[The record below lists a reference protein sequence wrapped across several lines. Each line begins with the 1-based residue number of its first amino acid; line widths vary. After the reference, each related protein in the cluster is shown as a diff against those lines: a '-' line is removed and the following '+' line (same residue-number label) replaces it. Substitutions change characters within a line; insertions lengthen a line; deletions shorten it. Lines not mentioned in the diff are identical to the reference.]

1 MISMADRRY
10 PLLRR
15 RRSPRWRKALT
26 WPRVRPVGIALLAL
40 ALVGGAAA
48 LSLRRDPPDAGRSL
62 AAALKTLAAG
72 NYSAARRHAQA
83 AITVAP
89 DLATAHVVLA
99 RADLELS
106 DGLAAEAELTRAR
119 DTGVSADRLYHLQAH
134 ARLLQNDPAGAI
146 AAADRAPPA
155 NAAYAIRIRAAA
167 LAAQGNTAAARASLL
182 GLVGSDPRDGR
193 AWAGLGRVAL
203 GAGDIGTAAQAAARA
218 AALLPRDPVM
228 LTLQGEVV
236 RKRYGLVAA
245 LPWFERALAQ
255 DAYYHPALIEYAATL
270 GDAGRYAD
278 MLAATRRAQLARPG
292 SPQALYLQA
301 VLAARAGRTELA
313 RSLLQRTGGA
323 VDSLPGAILLSG
335 ALDYAEGKFEQA
347 GAMWRA
353 LARRQPLNVTVR
365 RLLGAALLRSG
376 DPRGATE
383 WLGPLAA
390 RADADS
396 YALGVMADAAAA
408 TATTDEDRTRAAQ
421 LRESADRGATGA
433 ASSFWIDEQ
442 VGALDAEIAQRPDD
456 PALMLAAIRGHV
468 QAGDAAGAIARAQ
481 WLVSAS
487 PGAPAS
493 LLALGDVYAASE
505 RYGEAAIFYRR
516 AADLTFDEPTMLRL
530 IDALGR
536 TRRSE
541 DAAVAHGL
549 YLSQN
554 PQSVTARRI
563 LGGWQVAAGDWDA
576 AIETLEGVRQRVG
589 NRDAVLLGTLARA
602 YAGSGPRDGADAVAV
617 RYAQAAYALA
627 PMHAGVVDAYG
638 IALAAAGDIGAAR
651 QVLTKA
657 AKLAPADRA
666 IADHLAQLP

>member
-1 MISMADRRY
+1 M
-10 PLLRR
+10 
-15 RRSPRWRKALT
+15 LT
-26 WPRVRPVGIALLAL
+26 RERVRLMAIALLAL
-40 ALVGGAAA
+40 LLVGAVAA
-48 LSLRRDPPDAGRSL
+48 LALRREPPESSRSL
-62 AAALKTLAAG
+62 ADALKTLASG

-83 AITVAP
+83 AVTAAP
-89 DLATAHVVLA
+89 DLAVAHAVLA
-99 RADLELS
+99 RADLELG
-106 DGLAAEAELTRAR
+106 DGLAAEAELARAR
-119 DTGVSADRLYHLQAH
+119 DSGLPAERLYQLQAH

-146 AAADRAPPA
+146 EAADRAPPTH
-155 NAAYAIRIRAAA
+155 AAYATRIRAAA
-167 LAAQGNTAAARASLL
+167 LALQGDTAGARASLL
-182 GLVGSDPRDGR
+182 GLVDTDPRDGR
-193 AWAGLGRVAL
+193 AWTALGRLSL

-218 AALLPRDPVM
+218 AALLPRDPAA

-301 VLAARAGRTELA
+301 VLAARAGRIELA
-313 RSLLQRTGGA
+313 RSLLQKTGGA

-383 WLGPLAA
+383 WLRPLAA

-396 YALGVMADAAAA
+396 YALGVMAEAVAA
-408 TATTDEDRTRAAQ
+408 TAITDDDRARAAQ

-433 ASSFWIDEQ
+433 ASSFWIDDQ
-442 VGALDAEIAQRPDD
+442 VGALNAEVAQRPDD

-481 WLVSAS
+481 RLVAAS

-493 LLALGDVYAASE
+493 LLALGDVLAVSG
-505 RYGEAAIFYRR
+505 RYGEAVTSYRR

-536 TRRSE
+536 TGRSE
-541 DAAVAHGL
+541 DAAVALGL

-554 PQSVTARRI
+554 PQSIAARRI
-563 LGGWQVAAGDWDA
+563 LGAWQVGAGNWDA
-576 AIETLEGVRQRVG
+576 AIETLEGVRRRIG
-589 NRDAVLLGTLARA
+589 NRDAVLLANLARA
-602 YAGSGPRDGADAVAV
+602 YAGSAPRNGADAVAV

-627 PMHAGVVDAYG
+627 PMNAGVVDAYG
-638 IALAAAGDIGAAR
+638 IALAAAGDVTAAR
-651 QVLTKA
+651 QLLTKA

-666 IADHLAQLP
+666 IADHFAQLR